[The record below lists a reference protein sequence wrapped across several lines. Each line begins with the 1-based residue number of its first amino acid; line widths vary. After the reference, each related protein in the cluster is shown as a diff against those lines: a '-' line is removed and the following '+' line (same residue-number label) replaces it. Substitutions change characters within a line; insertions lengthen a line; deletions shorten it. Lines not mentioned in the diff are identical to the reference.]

1 MLDLFEPYTRAPP
14 PEGPA
19 WGYKLPQEQREEQV
33 GFSLVVRLEEAEE
46 LANSANEE
54 REDDESEV
62 GVGLSGIEVGYGHVQ
77 DEQYPRACRFEPS
90 FLVVKG
96 EVGDDARNGGASD
109 SCGGG
114 GGDD

>member
-1 MLDLFEPYTRAPP
+1 MRAPP

-19 WGYKLPQEQREEQV
+19 RGYKLPREQREEQV
-33 GFSLVVRLEEAEE
+33 GFSLVAQLEEAEE
-46 LANSANEE
+46 SDDSADEE

-62 GVGLSGIEVGYGHVQ
+62 GVGLSGVEIGYGHVR
-77 DEQYPRACRFEPS
+77 DKQYPCACRFEPS
-90 FLVVKG
+90 FLVVEG

-114 GGDD
+114 GGSDD